1 MAGRGQVVLQK
12 SSDQVGVDPP
22 TRTAKLERLVDVHY
36 APVLRLLT
44 RLSGS
49 VSAGEE
55 LTQLTF
61 TGLVQSWR
69 ELGGESAERA
79 YVMRSAY
86 NAWRRSQKTRQS
98 QTVDCKA
105 LERLPAQDPGA
116 LDFVCSREDLERVYA
131 SLLDM
136 PDNHRAALV
145 LIVLE
150 GLSYR
155 EAAELMA
162 VPRDT
167 VAKWRLRAV
176 ARLRE
181 ALSNGHRAHAEAG

>member
-1 MAGRGQVVLQK
+1 VLQK
-12 SSDQVGVDPP
+12 TSHQVDVHAP
-22 TRTAKLERLVDVHY
+22 TRTARLERLVDVHY
-36 APVLRLLT
+36 EPVLRLLT
-44 RLSGS
+44 RLTGS

-69 ELGGESAERA
+69 ELGGEPAERA

-86 NAWRRSQKTRQS
+86 NAWRRAQRARAG
-98 QTVDCKA
+98 QTLVVDCEA
-105 LERLPAQDPGA
+105 LERLPAQDSGG

-131 SLLDM
+131 SLLEM

-155 EAAELMA
+155 EAAELMS

-176 ARLRE
+176 AHLRQ
-181 ALSNGHRAHAEAG
+181 ALSDGHRAHAEAG